1 MTAANLNLYV
11 VDDDEAVRRSLG
23 LLLLSR
29 GHAVQ
34 TFASGDAF
42 LASAKWQDSGCVI
55 LDLRMPG
62 VSGLQVFDQLRAAA
76 SPLVVLF
83 LSGNGDIS
91 IAVDAVK
98 RGAFDWLEKPC
109 SEDIL
114 LKKVQQAL
122 ARAAEIGA
130 TKGAKQR
137 AHALWDKLTER
148 EQEVARRVANGESN
162 KEIARTLLPP
172 CEPRTV
178 ETHRAKVYAKLG
190 LTHPTELDRFIRDSG
205 L

>member
-1 MTAANLNLYV
+1 MNKLNLYV

-29 GHAVQ
+29 GYAVQ
-34 TFASGDAF
+34 TFASGETF
-42 LASAKWQDSGCVI
+42 LAAIRPQDGGCVI
-55 LDLRMPG
+55 LDLRMVG
-62 VSGLQVFDQLRAAA
+62 ISGLQVFDELRLRS

-91 IAVDAVK
+91 TAVDAVQ
-98 RGAFDWLEKPC
+98 RGAFGWLEKPC
-109 SEDIL
+109 SEDTL
-114 LKKVQQAL
+114 LEKVKLAL
-122 ARAAEIGA
+122 TRAADVA
-130 TKGAKQR
+130 AMADAQHKAQT
-137 AHALWDKLTER
+137 LWDKLTER
-148 EQEVARRVANGESN
+148 EQEVARRVANGDSN

-178 ETHRAKVYAKLG
+178 ETHRAKAYAKLG
-190 LTHPTELDRFIRDSG
+190 LSNPTELDRFIRDHA

>member
-1 MTAANLNLYV
+1 MTIANLNLYV

-34 TFASGDAF
+34 TFDSGEAF
-42 LASAKWQDSGCVI
+42 LASAKLQDSGCVI

-62 VSGLQVFDQLRAAA
+62 ISGLQVFDRLRASA

-83 LSGNGDIS
+83 LSGNGEIP

-114 LKKVQQAL
+114 LEKVQQAL
-122 ARAAEIGA
+122 ARAAEVSA
-130 TKGAKQR
+130 SQDARQR
-137 AHALWDKLTER
+137 AYALWDKLTER
-148 EQEVARRVANGESN
+148 EQEVARRVATGGSN
-162 KEIARTLLPP
+162 KEIARTLTPP

-190 LTHPTELDRFIRDSG
+190 LAHPTDLDRFIREFDI
-205 L
+205 

>member
-1 MTAANLNLYV
+1 MNKLNLYV

-29 GHAVQ
+29 GYAVQ
-34 TFASGDAF
+34 TFESGETF
-42 LASAKWQDSGCVI
+42 LAAIRPQDSGCVI
-55 LDLRMPG
+55 LDLRMVG
-62 VSGLQVFDQLRAAA
+62 ISGLQVFDELRLRS

-91 IAVDAVK
+91 TAVDAVQ
-98 RGAFDWLEKPC
+98 RGAFGWLEKPC

-114 LKKVQQAL
+114 LEKVKLAL
-122 ARAAEIGA
+122 TRAAEVA
-130 TKGAKQR
+130 TTADAQHKAQT
-137 AHALWDKLTER
+137 LWDKLTER
-148 EQEVARRVANGESN
+148 EQEVARRVANGDSN

-178 ETHRAKVYAKLG
+178 ETHRAKAYAKLG
-190 LTHPTELDRFIRDSG
+190 LSNPTELDRFIRDHA

>member
-1 MTAANLNLYV
+1 MSPANLKLYV

-23 LLLLSR
+23 MLLLSR

-34 TFASGDAF
+34 TFDSGEAF
-42 LASAKWQDSGCVI
+42 LASMKLQDCGCVI
-55 LDLRMPG
+55 LDLRMQG
-62 VSGLQVFDQLRAAA
+62 ISGLQVFDQLRSAA

-109 SEDIL
+109 SENL
-114 LKKVQQAL
+114 LLEKVKLAM
-122 ARAAEIGA
+122 ARAAEVGA
-130 TKGAKQR
+130 TQGARQR
-137 AHALWDKLTER
+137 ALALWNKLTER
-148 EQEVARRVANGESN
+148 EQTVARHVANGHSN
-162 KEIARTLLPP
+162 KEIARTLTPP

-178 ETHRAKVYAKLG
+178 ETHRAKAYAKLA
-190 LTHPTELDRFIRDSG
+190 LTTPTDLDRFIRDHG
-205 L
+205 I

>member
-1 MTAANLNLYV
+1 MSTANLKLYV

-34 TFASGDAF
+34 TFDSGESF
-42 LASAKWQDSGCVI
+42 LASAALQDCGCVI
-55 LDLRMPG
+55 LDLRMTG
-62 VSGLQVFDQLRAAA
+62 ISGLQVFDQLRAMA

-83 LSGNGDIS
+83 LSGNGEIA

-109 SEDIL
+109 GEDIFL
-114 LKKVQQAL
+114 DKVQQAL
-122 ARAAEIGA
+122 ARAAEVSTSQA
-130 TKGAKQR
+130 AHQR
-137 AHALWDKLTER
+137 AHVLWGKLTER
-148 EQEVARRVANGESN
+148 EQDVARRVATGASN
-162 KEIARTLLPP
+162 KEIARTLTPP

-178 ETHRAKVYAKLG
+178 ETHRAKAYAKLG
-190 LTHPTELDRFIRDSG
+190 LAHPTELDRFIRENG
-205 L
+205 I

>member
-1 MTAANLNLYV
+1 MNKLNLYV

-23 LLLLSR
+23 LLFLSR
-29 GHAVQ
+29 GYAVQ
-34 TFASGDAF
+34 TFESGETF
-42 LASAKWQDSGCVI
+42 LASIRPQDGGCVI
-55 LDLRMPG
+55 LDLRMVG
-62 VSGLQVFDQLRAAA
+62 MSGLQVFDELRLRS

-91 IAVDAVK
+91 TAVDAVQ
-98 RGAFDWLEKPC
+98 RGAFGWLEKPC

-114 LKKVQQAL
+114 LEKVKLAL
-122 ARAAEIGA
+122 TRAAEVVAIA
-130 TKGAKQR
+130 DAQHTAQT
-137 AHALWDKLTER
+137 LWDKLTER
-148 EQEVARRVANGESN
+148 EQEVARCVANGDSN

-178 ETHRAKVYAKLG
+178 ETHRAKAYAKLG
-190 LTHPTELDRFIRDSG
+190 LSNPTELDRFIRDHA

>member
-1 MTAANLNLYV
+1 MTTANLKLYV

-34 TFASGDAF
+34 TFDSGEAF
-42 LASAKWQDSGCVI
+42 LASAQLQDSGCVI
-55 LDLRMPG
+55 LDLRMHG
-62 VSGLQVFDQLRAAA
+62 ISGLQVFDQLRAAA

-83 LSGNGDIS
+83 LSGNGEIS

-109 SEDIL
+109 GEDIL
-114 LKKVQQAL
+114 LQKVQQAL
-122 ARAAEIGA
+122 ARAADISA
-130 TKGAKQR
+130 SQDAKQR
-137 AHALWDKLTER
+137 AHAVWNRLTER
-148 EQEVARRVANGESN
+148 EQDVARRVANGDSN
-162 KEIARTLLPP
+162 KEIARTLTPP

-190 LTHPTELDRFIRDSG
+190 LVHPTELDRFIRDHEI
-205 L
+205 